1 MRQTESRYFL
11 DSSAWLSYFFAE
23 NEELKGII
31 DGGSVLFTSVI
42 SLFEIKRKLIKE
54 KIDMNK
60 IHSTLSYIKEKSIIV
75 RIEQDVCEKAA
86 EISIKEKLHTTDSLI
101 YTSSVINNCI
111 FVTGDQDFKN
121 IKEVLLIK

>member
-23 NEELKGII
+23 NEELKSII
-31 DGGSVLFTSVI
+31 DSDSVLFTSVI

-54 KIDMNK
+54 KIDINK
-60 IHSTLSYIKEKSIIV
+60 IHSILSYIKEKSIIV

-86 EISIKEKLHTTDSLI
+86 EISVKDKLHATDSLI
-101 YTSSVINNCI
+101 YTASLVNNCI

-121 IKEVLLIK
+121 MKDVIIIK

>member
-31 DGGSVLFTSVI
+31 DSGSVLFTSVI

-60 IHSTLSYIKEKSIIV
+60 IHSILSYIKEKSIIV

-101 YTSSVINNCI
+101 YTSSVFNNCI